1 MRKMLSLF
9 RLMVVTCVV
18 GIAGASPLLAQGK
31 AGRSSIPDEL
41 VDYQPVP
48 VNLFP
53 GFENAGLIVDYYYS
67 TGVSLGDR
75 YDFEIIITDRTLRLT
90 FNSAGTPSYKRV
102 IFESVLD
109 ITSEQASH
117 LEQVIRTAQL
127 VQRKN
132 AIPRPKFS
140 GHTREVLIVR
150 TKDIKIGGG
159 MFNSSIEG
167 TDADMARERASS
179 STIAGDYDAVI
190 KELRS
195 FFPVL
200 DSFMA
205 QAAGR

>member
-1 MRKMLSLF
+1 
-9 RLMVVTCVV
+9 
-18 GIAGASPLLAQGK
+18 
-31 AGRSSIPDEL
+31 
-41 VDYQPVP
+41 DYQPVP

-75 YDFEIIITDRTLRLT
+75 YDYEIIVTDRTLRLT

-127 VQRKN
+127 VQRKD
-132 AIPRPKFS
+132 AIPKPKSLFS

-150 TKDIKIGGG
+150 AKDIKIGGG
-159 MFNSSIEG
+159 MLNSRIDG
-167 TDADMARERASS
+167 TEAEMARERS
-179 STIAGDYDAVI
+179 STSTIGGDYDAVI
-190 KELRS
+190 TELRS
-195 FFPVL
+195 LFPVL
-200 DSFMA
+200 NSFMA
-205 QAAGR
+205 QAAGRR